1 MADNANVPGSP
12 DWWLGRLITR
22 LMDRQQ
28 RFDLLECYVTGN
40 HPVPEGDQ
48 RYVKTLREMQRRART
63 NYYGLVTK
71 TPPERMHL
79 RGFRFGDS
87 ASEADE
93 TARKVWS
100 ANNMDYQAPIVHNTA
115 SAFGVSYVMVSPPE
129 DASARWATGLPVITV
144 EDPRTTIVEAD
155 PANMMRSR
163 AGLRMWV
170 DDIIGKVMVLL
181 YLPDAVFQYVGPAAK
196 DLTGLDRPQ
205 LTRKLLA
212 APQQGGLALV
222 DSFENP
228 LGAVPIV
235 QMDWIPTTGE
245 IGFAEAEDVMDIQD
259 RINSQILERTIITK
273 MQAYKQRWVTGVK
286 PGKDKN
292 GQSKAPFEPGAD
304 ILWVTDNPDV
314 KFGEFDQVDISQLL
328 EAVRDDVGDMAAITK
343 TPAHYLMN
351 RMANVSGDTLTQAE
365 AGLVSKTKQRM
376 IAVGWGWERVMRL
389 CFAYLN
395 DPKATEVDVEVMWAH
410 PQLYSRAELADAFG
424 KEVASGLPLAI
435 AAERLGLEPDQ
446 IAFVVEEAERLAAE
460 QKAAEEQQVELQTMA
475 LEAKSQTS
483 TSPQEGNSNE

>member
-1 MADNANVPGSP
+1 MAENANVPGSP
-12 DWWLGRLITR
+12 DWWLGRLIHR
-22 LMDRQQ
+22 LMDRQT
-28 RFDLLECYVTGN
+28 RFDLLEAYVTGK

-63 NYYGLVTK
+63 NYYGLITK
-71 TPPERMHL
+71 TPPERMHI

-87 ASEADE
+87 ASEADAE
-93 TARKVWS
+93 ARRIWS

-115 SAFGVSYVMVSPPE
+115 SAFGVAYVMISPPE
-129 DASARWATGLPVITV
+129 ADNSPWSTGLPVITV

-170 DDIIGKVMVLL
+170 DDIMGKIMVLL
-181 YLPDAVFQYVGPAAK
+181 YLPGGVYQYIGPAAK
-196 DLTGLDRPQ
+196 DVTNLDRPQ
-205 LTRKLLA
+205 LTQRLLSS
-212 APQQGGLALV
+212 PQSGGLALV

-235 QMDWIPTTGE
+235 QMDWIPTTAD

-273 MQAYKQRWVTGVK
+273 MQAYKQRWVTGAAVK
-286 PGKDKN
+286 KNKDGSAKP
-292 GQSKAPFEPGAD
+292 PFEPGAD

-314 KFGEFDQVDISQLL
+314 KFGEFDQVDIAQLL

-389 CFAYLN
+389 CFAYQG
-395 DPKATEVDVEVMWAH
+395 DSRATEVDVEVMWAH
-410 PQLYSRAELADAFG
+410 PQLHSRAELADAFG
-424 KEVASGLPLAI
+424 KEVASGLPVAI

-446 IAFVVEEAERLAAE
+446 ISFVVAEVERKEREAKE
-460 QKAAEEQQVELQTMA
+460 AEEQQVERQTKA
-475 LEAKSQTS
+475 LEAKSQSS
-483 TSPQEGNSNE
+483 TSPQEGNAQ